1 MNFKIN
7 KNLKRTIIIAEAGV
21 NHNGSIKLAKELIT
35 VAAKAKADFV
45 KFQTFIAQEN
55 ITKNAQKADYQKNKS
70 QNDESQL
77 EMIKKLELSYS
88 DHIELIKHS
97 KREGIRFL
105 STAFDHDSINLLSD
119 FNLPLFKIPSGEIT
133 NLPYLRHVG
142 KMNKPIILSTGMANM
157 KEIEF
162 ALNILSKSGCKRDDV
177 TILHCNTEYPTPM
190 NDVNLR
196 AMITIRDAFNVRVG
210 YSDHT
215 LGIEIPI
222 AAVAMGATI
231 IEKHFTLDRSLP
243 GPDHEASILPN
254 ELESMVKAIRN
265 VEKAKGNGIKKASPS
280 EKKNILI
287 VRKSIVARSS
297 IMKGEIFSEKN
308 ITVKRPGTGL
318 SPLSW
323 DDVIGRNADRNYKK
337 DEEIKI

>member
-1 MNFKIN
+1 
-7 KNLKRTIIIAEAGV
+7 
-21 NHNGSIKLAKELIT
+21 
-35 VAAKAKADFV
+35 
-45 KFQTFIAQEN
+45 
-55 ITKNAQKADYQKNKS
+55 
-70 QNDESQL
+70 
-77 EMIKKLELSYS
+77 
-88 DHIELIKHS
+88 
-97 KREGIRFL
+97 
-105 STAFDHDSINLLSD
+105 
-119 FNLPLFKIPSGEIT
+119 
-133 NLPYLRHVG
+133 
-142 KMNKPIILSTGMANM
+142 
-157 KEIEF
+157 
-162 ALNILSKSGCKRDDV
+162 
-177 TILHCNTEYPTPM
+177 M

-280 EKKNILI
+280 EKKNIRI